1 MDRGIDTTFL
11 VQVEI
16 KGHARH
22 AQARAQLGRMLDAG
36 DRLALAPQVLAE
48 FIHVVTDPMRFS
60 DPLDVAAASER
71 AEQWWSAEEVRQVSP
86 DDHAVQLFFQWMA
99 EHRLGRKRLLDTMLA
114 ATYFAA
120 GVTSIVSTSARDFK
134 VFGAFEVVEP

>member
-16 KGHARH
+16 KGHPRH
-22 AQARAQLGRMLDAG
+22 AHAREQLGRMLDVG

-48 FIHVVTDPMRFS
+48 FIHIVTDPKRFAE
-60 DPLDVAAASER
+60 PLDVAAASTR
-71 AEQWWSAEEVRQVSP
+71 AEQWWSAEEVRQVTP
-86 DDHAVQLFFQWMA
+86 DDHAVRLFLQWMA
-99 EHRLGRKRLLDTMLA
+99 DHQLGRKRLLDTLLA

-120 GVTSIVSTSARDFK
+120 GVTSIVSTNARDFA
-134 VFGAFEVVEP
+134 VFD

>member
-16 KGHARH
+16 KGHPRH
-22 AQARAQLGRMLDAG
+22 ARAREQLARLLDAG

-48 FIHVVTDPMRFS
+48 FIHVVTDPKRFAE
-60 DPLDVAAASER
+60 PLDVAAASAR
-71 AEQWWSAEEVRQVSP
+71 AEQWWSAEEVRQVGP
-86 DDHAVQLFFQWMA
+86 DEHAVHLFFQWMA

-114 ATYFAA
+114 ATYFTA
-120 GVTSIVSTSARDFK
+120 GVTSLVSTNARDFS
-134 VFGAFEVVEP
+134 VFGAFEVVET